1 MYLNYFFAN
10 ALFRIIILLVVLM
23 CTVKPKLSKQSNNVL
38 TALFIIFQ
46 KRMKKTTP
54 ELHDVT
60 TLPDPDVQIIE
71 EKSSSS
77 MLLSSMGVSD
87 ASIKNLTS
95 HDCITELEHI
105 IATQEADA
113 KKAKDEFEKNL
124 MLTILVQ
131 KKEMIQLRN
140 K

>member
-1 MYLNYFFAN
+1 MNVLSNQNYAN
-10 ALFRIIILLVVLM
+10 NQ
-23 CTVKPKLSKQSNNVL
+23 KNVL
-38 TALFIIFQ
+38 TTLFIILH

-54 ELHDVT
+54 ELHDIT

-77 MLLSSMGVSD
+77 TLLSSMGVSD
-87 ASIKNLTS
+87 ASIKNSTS

-105 IATQEADA
+105 IATQDADA
-113 KKAKDEFEKNL
+113 KKAKDEFKKNM
-124 MLTILVQ
+124 MLRILVQ
-131 KKEMIQLRN
+131 KQEMIQLRN

>member
-1 MYLNYFFAN
+1 MNVLSNQNYAN
-10 ALFRIIILLVVLM
+10 NQI
-23 CTVKPKLSKQSNNVL
+23 NVL
-38 TALFIIFQ
+38 TTLFIILQ
-46 KRMKKTTP
+46 RRMKNTTP

-77 MLLSSMGVSD
+77 TLLTSMGLSD
-87 ASIKNLTS
+87 ASIKNSTS

-131 KKEMIQLRN
+131 KQEMIQLKTNN
-140 K
+140 KKRSRVSTMIIK

>member
-1 MYLNYFFAN
+1 MNVLSNQNYAN
-10 ALFRIIILLVVLM
+10 NQI
-23 CTVKPKLSKQSNNVL
+23 NVL
-38 TALFIIFQ
+38 TTLFIILQ
-46 KRMKKTTP
+46 RRMKNTTP

-77 MLLSSMGVSD
+77 TLLTSMGVSD
-87 ASIKNLTS
+87 ASIKNSTS

-131 KKEMIQLRN
+131 KQEMIQLRN
-140 K
+140 KQ

>member
-1 MYLNYFFAN
+1 
-10 ALFRIIILLVVLM
+10 
-23 CTVKPKLSKQSNNVL
+23 
-38 TALFIIFQ
+38 
-46 KRMKKTTP
+46 MKKTTP

-77 MLLSSMGVSD
+77 TLLSSMGVSA
-87 ASIKNLTS
+87 ASSKNSTS
-95 HDCITELEHI
+95 HECITELEHI
-105 IATQEADA
+105 IATQETDA

-140 K
+140 KQQEEIEGLNKDHQMNLVATNKRQMYMEAMLSHLLRKSMESS